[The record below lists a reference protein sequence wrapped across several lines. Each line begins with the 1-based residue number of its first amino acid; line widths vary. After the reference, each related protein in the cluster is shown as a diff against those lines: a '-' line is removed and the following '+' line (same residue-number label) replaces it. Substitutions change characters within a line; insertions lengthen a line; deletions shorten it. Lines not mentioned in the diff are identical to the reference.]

1 MIHVTRKEVI
11 SSMCRQQLQPMKKI
25 VSILIK
31 SEQPTYKKNKY
42 KEITP
47 KHITVKQFK
56 SNVKE
61 KHSEQPKG
69 NKKDM

>member
-1 MIHVTRKEVI
+1 MHLCPD
-11 SSMCRQQLQPMKKI
+11 SWS
-25 VSILIK
+25 
-31 SEQPTYKKNKY
+31 PTDYKKNKY

-69 NKKDM
+69 NKKDMWLQRYKH